1 MPLNL
6 KLKNSIR
13 EYNTELFLDT
23 LSDLQ
28 INILLEEEK
37 NLREK
42 HGIHKMLDKTYEI
55 LEEKSKNPTKRK
67 VILIS
72 EPVYDI
78 LNI

>member
-1 MPLNL
+1 M
-6 KLKNSIR
+6 
-13 EYNTELFLDT
+13 
-23 LSDLQ
+23 Q
-28 INILLEEEK
+28 
-37 NLREK
+37 
-42 HGIHKMLDKTYEI
+42 DKTYEI

>member
-42 HGIHKMLDKTYEI
+42 HRIHKMLDKTYEI
-55 LEEKSKNPTKRK
+55 LEKKSKNPTKRK

-78 LNI
+78 LSI